1 MNFGAWKFAEL
12 VGLAFFSMA
21 VGLLFMGLGRKV
33 TARIQSRYGPPF
45 YQSFIDVIKCFTK
58 RSITHNYVMDLG
70 IIMALG
76 GLIATAFYIPL
87 AGVSVLGGSPIVVIL
102 YLMTIGYLG
111 MAMGVS
117 ASGNPNA
124 TIGISRALALML
136 GYKIPLVMVIMAM
149 MLVYGSSDLG
159 VLAAAQQGGVENWNI
174 LRMPIGFLAVELAF
188 QAMVGEKP
196 YDHMIAPSEIASG
209 PMVELS
215 GKYLGMGFLMHA
227 VQLYVET
234 GLIVNLFLG
243 GAETWYAF
251 MAKQFVVYFTT
262 MCVNAVMAR
271 YRIEQGIR
279 HLWIWAGSLALIQ
292 LVLTR
297 FAG

>member
-1 MNFGAWKFAEL
+1 MNAHALTALKLTGIAFGAMSL
-12 VGLAFFSMA
+12 
-21 VGLLFMGLGRKV
+21 GLLFMGLGRIV
-33 TARIQSRYGPPF
+33 SARIQRRIGPPF

-58 RSITHNYVMDLG
+58 TSITHNFVMDLG

-76 GLIATAFYIPL
+76 GLIATAFFVPF
-87 AGVSVLGGSPIVVIL
+87 ANFSVLGSSSVVIVL
-102 YLMTIGYLG
+102 YLMSIGYLG

-136 GYKIPLVMVIMAM
+136 GYKIPFVMVIMAM
-149 MLVYGSSDLG
+149 ILTYNSSDLLTYA
-159 VLAAAQQGGVENWNI
+159 LAQNH
-174 LRMPIGFLAVELAF
+174 GFGSWHIFKYPLGFIAVEIAF

-196 YDHMIAPSEIASG
+196 YDHMIAPAEIASG

-215 GKYLGMGFLMHA
+215 GKYLGIGFLLHA

-243 GAETWYAF
+243 GAQTWYIMMVKMFA
-251 MAKQFVVYFTT
+251 VYFTT
-262 MCVNAVMAR
+262 MCINAVMAR

-279 HLWIWAGSLALIQ
+279 HLWIWAGSFALLQ
-292 LVLTR
+292 LVYTR
-297 FAG
+297 IWG